1 MRRPDTVAH
10 TVDTSTNLSFI
21 STDAANAFLETDE
34 LEGDVW
40 QSYGDTIRKHGIH
53 AIPLFI
59 FHHVSSG
66 AVGGPFRA
74 KGAAAAAAVTVGPD
88 GVETETETETETA
101 AAAAAAAAIM
111 GGTMGRREPW
121 TVNGSANAEHFF
133 EIFSEVRWPRDT
145 SRDDRMGTAKTY
157 L

>member
-1 MRRPDTVAH
+1 M
-10 TVDTSTNLSFI
+10 
-21 STDAANAFLETDE
+21 ETDE

-74 KGAAAAAAVTVGPD
+74 KGAAAAVAVGPD
-88 GVETETETETETA
+88 GAEAETETETA
-101 AAAAAAAAIM
+101 AAAAAAST

-133 EIFSEVRWPRDT
+133 EIFSEVRWKN
-145 SRDDRMGTAKTY
+145 G
-157 L
+157 